1 MTAIQLEFNFENKSD
16 VEIELGYVKKQLAD
30 IQEST
35 GKVRR
40 KLFAE
45 MGELRKEVQELK
57 DLIRS
62 LHHEKIE
69 WVYGQEG
76 CLFDVSKH
84 KKTGN

>member
-1 MTAIQLEFNFENKSD
+1 MNAVQLEFNFENKPPIE
-16 VEIELGYVKKQLAD
+16 VELDYLKKHVAD

-45 MGELRKEVQELK
+45 MGELKKEIQQLK
-57 DLIRS
+57 DLIEGMN
-62 LHHEKIE
+62 HEKVE

-84 KKTGN
+84 KKAGG